1 MTDKFKDQDSM
12 LPAATS
18 DKKKISAKPAK
29 STQVIINP
37 PEKVDPQRG
46 FQERF
51 QALRAKHSV
60 VLEKKIELVLQSK
73 ATRSDFPQ
81 EVIEQVYK
89 RGFKALPLN
98 TELTREQYAMNR
110 VNSFI
115 AGGAAMVEDC
125 DLLPITE
132 RIHTRIG
139 MKGTGGGARPHIKRE
154 KSPYNGRMV
163 YHVVN
168 AKGVVKHS
176 TGDEFEAKKHLA
188 NKYNSY
194 MDESTISP
202 MKRFEGTKSLVKTYK
217 ADTPGQPVKEAKDPD
232 EYDQEGEMAKGQL
245 RTIIANAKRAHDML
259 EDNTNMAE
267 WVQSKITLASDYISS
282 VADYMQSQLKEGKTT
297 KLKGNQVKI
306 DKNHNGKLDAEDF
319 KILRNEEVKKGLYY
333 YVNRRKKL
341 GISRDKDHPKAPES
355 QDWKDAAKTAKEEV
369 DLSEL
374 NKDTLY
380 SYANKADKNI
390 TKKHNELGAL
400 IRADKNVEA
409 NKTSMKISNRD
420 KGLDRAQAR
429 LNKESAICT
438 NCQVDPCICDD
449 SHGFVGEA
457 RMSASERFSR
467 AFDKQ
472 RAKSDASLR
481 RTPSSIPKPAP
492 KKDESK

>member
-12 LPAATS
+12 LPSATD

-37 PEKVDPQRG
+37 PEKVDGKRG

-51 QALRAKHSV
+51 QRALEKHTV
-60 VLEKKIELVLQSK
+60 ILEKKTELVLQSK

-115 AGGAAMVEDC
+115 AGGAAMVEDY

-132 RIHTRIG
+132 RVHTRIG

-154 KSPYNGRMV
+154 KSPYNNRMV
-163 YHVVN
+163 YHVVD
-168 AKGVVKHS
+168 AKGIVKHS

-188 NKYNSY
+188 SKYNTY
-194 MDESTISP
+194 MGESTISP

-217 ADTPGQPVKEAKDPD
+217 DDTPGEDKKVVTEARKPEKDDHEPHTIHGDLGLTKGNVRDTAYSEGERHGAGNKHGSNAKAWGPEAKH
-232 EYDQEGEMAKGQL
+232 YSAGFMAARNDSDKWH
-245 RTIIANAKRAHDML
+245 KKM
-259 EDNTNMAE
+259 
-267 WVQSKITLASDYISS
+267 SKITR
-282 VADYMQSQLKEGKTT
+282 T
-297 KLKGNQVKI
+297 
-306 DKNHNGKLDAEDF
+306 
-319 KILRNEEVKKGLYY
+319 EEVEQ
-333 YVNRRKKL
+333 
-341 GISRDKDHPKAPES
+341 IDE
-355 QDWKDAAKTAKEEV
+355 
-369 DLSEL
+369 LS
-374 NKDTLY
+374 KDTLN
-380 SYANKADKNI
+380 SYIGKA
-390 TKKHNELGAL
+390 KKVEL
-400 IRADKNVEA
+400 R
-409 NKTSMKISNRD
+409 SMRSILARG
-420 KGLDRAQAR
+420 KGTDLEKRQAGLKAAR
-429 LNKESAICT
+429 ERIKESAICT
-438 NCQVDPCICDD
+438 ICQSDPCICDE

-481 RTPSSIPKPAP
+481 RTPSSIPKPEP
-492 KKDESK
+492 KKEESK

>member
-18 DKKKISAKPAK
+18 SKTALAKKPAK
-29 STQVIINP
+29 SGQVIINP

-46 FQERF
+46 FNERF

-60 VLEKKIELVLQSK
+60 VLEKKTELVLQGK
-73 ATRSDFPQ
+73 ASRADFPH
-81 EVIEQVYK
+81 EVIEQVYR

-115 AGGAAMVEDC
+115 AGGAAMVEDY

-132 RIHTRIG
+132 RVHTRIG

-154 KSPYNGRMV
+154 KSPYNGKIV

-168 AKGVVKHS
+168 AKGIVKHS

-188 NKYNSY
+188 TKYNSY
-194 MDESTISP
+194 MGESTLSP

-217 ADTPGQPVKEAKDPD
+217 GDTPGQNTVKEGKKDPD

-245 RTIIANAKRAHDML
+245 RTIIANAQRAHDML
-259 EDNTNMAE
+259 TDDTNMAE
-267 WVQSKITLASDYISS
+267 WVQSKITLASDYIST
-282 VADYMQSQLKEGKTT
+282 VADYMQSQLKEET
-297 KLKGNQVKI
+297 
-306 DKNHNGKLDAEDF
+306 
-319 KILRNEEVKKGLYY
+319 
-333 YVNRRKKL
+333 
-341 GISRDKDHPKAPES
+341 
-355 QDWKDAAKTAKEEV
+355 
-369 DLSEL
+369 LSEL

-380 SYANKADKNI
+380 SYRRKADKDLD
-390 TKKHNELGAL
+390 KQGNEL
-400 IRADKNVEA
+400 DSNVRHGKAKEA
-409 NKTSMKISNRD
+409 NKNSFKVSKRMAGI
-420 KGLDRAQAR
+420 DRAETR
-429 LNKESAICT
+429 LNNESAICT
-438 NCQVDPCICDD
+438 NCLVDPCICED

-481 RTPSSIPKPAP
+481 RTPSSIPKKEEP
-492 KKDESK
+492 KKEVAEGKEDKIAQLKKDHATAVHWSKNETSPQKREAARQKAQKIKNHLETQYKQGVK

>member
-51 QALRAKHSV
+51 QSLRAKHSV
-60 VLEKKIELVLQSK
+60 VLEKKTELVLQSK

-115 AGGAAMVEDC
+115 AGGAAMVEDY

-132 RIHTRIG
+132 RVHTRIG

-154 KSPYNGRMV
+154 KSPYNGRTV
-163 YHVVN
+163 FHVVD
-168 AKGVVKHS
+168 AKGIVKHS

-188 NKYNSY
+188 SKYNSY
-194 MDESTISP
+194 MGESTISP

-217 ADTPGQPVKEAKDPD
+217 ADTPGEGKKDVT
-232 EYDQEGEMAKGQL
+232 EGIL
-245 RTIIANAKRAHDML
+245 NTIANKVMGA
-259 EDNTNMAE
+259 
-267 WVQSKITLASDYISS
+267 
-282 VADYMQSQLKEGKTT
+282 
-297 KLKGNQVKI
+297 
-306 DKNHNGKLDAEDF
+306 
-319 KILRNEEVKKGLYY
+319 
-333 YVNRRKKL
+333 
-341 GISRDKDHPKAPES
+341 APEKPKYKVGQHVKYQTS
-355 QDWKDAAKTAKEEV
+355 QHQPKWKDGGKGAGVITA
-369 DLSEL
+369 
-374 NKDTLY
+374 Y
-380 SYANKADKNI
+380 KNGHYTI
-390 TKKHNELGAL
+390 NGNPVNHFE
-400 IRADKNVEA
+400 I
-409 NKTSMKISNRD
+409 
-420 KGLDRAQAR
+420 
-429 LNKESAICT
+429 KESAICT
-438 NCQVDPCICDD
+438 TCQSDPCICDE

-481 RTPSSIPKPAP
+481 RTPSSIPKKEEP
-492 KKDESK
+492 KKEVSK

>member
-29 STQVIINP
+29 SGQVIINP

-60 VLEKKIELVLQSK
+60 VLEKKTELVLQSK
-73 ATRSDFPQ
+73 ATRSEFPQ

-154 KSPYNGRMV
+154 KSPYNNRMV
-163 YHVVN
+163 YHVVD
-168 AKGVVKHS
+168 AKGIVKHS

-188 NKYNSY
+188 SKYNAY
-194 MDESTISP
+194 MGESTISP

-217 ADTPGQPVKEAKDPD
+217 ADTPGQAVKE
-232 EYDQEGEMAKGQL
+232 E
-245 RTIIANAKRAHDML
+245 T
-259 EDNTNMAE
+259 
-267 WVQSKITLASDYISS
+267 
-282 VADYMQSQLKEGKTT
+282 
-297 KLKGNQVKI
+297 
-306 DKNHNGKLDAEDF
+306 
-319 KILRNEEVKKGLYY
+319 
-333 YVNRRKKL
+333 
-341 GISRDKDHPKAPES
+341 
-355 QDWKDAAKTAKEEV
+355 
-369 DLSEL
+369 LSEL
-374 NKDTLY
+374 NKDTVY
-380 SYANKADKNI
+380 SYASKADKDI
-390 TKKHNELGAL
+390 TKKHNELGAQ
-400 IRADKNVEA
+400 IRADKNAEA
-409 NKTSMKISNRD
+409 NKTSMKISRRD
-420 KGLDRAQAR
+420 KGIDRAQAR
-429 LNKESAICT
+429 LNKEEAEQIDELSKSTLTSYISKAKKVEMRSMRSILARGKGTDLEKRQAGIKTAREKIKESAICAT
-438 NCQVDPCICDD
+438 CQADPCICDD

-481 RTPSSIPKPAP
+481 RTPSSIPKKEEP
-492 KKDESK
+492 KKEVAEGLAQTLRKVVPGYAKREIDNKMDAGKFGKTDADKDANFQRYKKIQDKIKEQGVK

>member
-18 DKKKISAKPAK
+18 DKKKISAKPGK
-29 STQVIINP
+29 SGQVIINP

-60 VLEKKIELVLQSK
+60 VLEKKTELVLQSK
-73 ATRSDFPQ
+73 ATRSEFPQ

-115 AGGAAMVEDC
+115 AGGAAMVEDY

-154 KSPYNGRMV
+154 KSPYNGRTV
-163 YHVVN
+163 FHVVD
-168 AKGVVKHS
+168 AKGIVKHS

-188 NKYNSY
+188 SKYNTY
-194 MDESTISP
+194 MGESTISP
-202 MKRFEGTKSLVKTYK
+202 LRRFEGTKSLVKTYK
-217 ADTPGQPVKEAKDPD
+217 KDTPGEGKKDVSEVFADQGSGSTAKDNA
-232 EYDQEGEMAKGQL
+232 EYMKRRNAAK
-245 RTIIANAKRAHDML
+245 
-259 EDNTNMAE
+259 
-267 WVQSKITLASDYISS
+267 
-282 VADYMQSQLKEGKTT
+282 
-297 KLKGNQVKI
+297 KLKGNQVKL
-306 DKNHNGKLDAEDF
+306 DKNNNNKLDAEDF
-319 KILRNEEVKKGLYY
+319 KLLRKEEVKKGLYY
-333 YVNRRKKL
+333 YVNRRKRL
-341 GISRDKDHPKAPES
+341 GISRDKDHSKAPEP
-355 QDWKDAAKTAKEEV
+355 QDWKNAAKTAKEEV

-380 SYANKADKNI
+380 SYASKADKDI
-390 TKKHNELGAL
+390 TKKHNELGAQ

-429 LNKESAICT
+429 LNKESAICAS
-438 NCQVDPCICDD
+438 CQVDPCICDE

-481 RTPSSIPKPAP
+481 RTPSSIPKKEEP
-492 KKDESK
+492 KKEESK

>member
-51 QALRAKHSV
+51 QSLRAKHSV

-115 AGGAAMVEDC
+115 AGGAAMVEDY

-132 RIHTRIG
+132 RVHTRIG

-154 KSPYNGRMV
+154 KSPYNGRTV
-163 YHVVN
+163 FHVVD
-168 AKGVVKHS
+168 AKGIVKHS

-188 NKYNSY
+188 SKYNSY
-194 MDESTISP
+194 MGESTISP

-217 ADTPGQPVKEAKDPD
+217 ADTPGEGKKDVAEVFADQGSGSTARDNAEYMKRRNAAKKLVTKKPPAVDAKRKEQAVKE
-232 EYDQEGEMAKGQL
+232 E
-245 RTIIANAKRAHDML
+245 T
-259 EDNTNMAE
+259 
-267 WVQSKITLASDYISS
+267 
-282 VADYMQSQLKEGKTT
+282 
-297 KLKGNQVKI
+297 
-306 DKNHNGKLDAEDF
+306 
-319 KILRNEEVKKGLYY
+319 
-333 YVNRRKKL
+333 
-341 GISRDKDHPKAPES
+341 
-355 QDWKDAAKTAKEEV
+355 
-369 DLSEL
+369 LSEL
-374 NKDTLY
+374 SKDTLT
-380 SYANKADKNI
+380 SYIGKA
-390 TKKHNELGAL
+390 KKAEV
-400 IRADKNVEA
+400 R
-409 NKTSMKISNRD
+409 SMRSILARG
-420 KGLDRAQAR
+420 KGSDLEKRQAGLKAAR
-429 LNKESAICT
+429 ERIKESAICT
-438 NCQVDPCICDD
+438 ICQSDPCICDE

-481 RTPSSIPKPAP
+481 RTPSSIPKKEEP
-492 KKDESK
+492 KKAVAEGLAQTLRKVVPGYAKRVIDKKMDAQKFGKTDADKDVNFYRYKKIQDKSTQGVK